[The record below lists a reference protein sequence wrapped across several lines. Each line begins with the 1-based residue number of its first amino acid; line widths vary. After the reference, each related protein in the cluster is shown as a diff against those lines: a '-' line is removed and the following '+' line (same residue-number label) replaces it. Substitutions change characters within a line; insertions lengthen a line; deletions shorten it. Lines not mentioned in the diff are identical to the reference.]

1 MNIKQQISRIPK
13 RNMIIYAILAALCLC
28 SFLFVFNNA
37 RFYDKPIA
45 KVIAVKVVNTEAQQ
59 DNLGNKDKLHTQ
71 RLTAVMQ
78 NSKYK
83 GKKITLDNVHSISQ
97 ASDQKYRVGNEL
109 FVSIDKKSVDKRE
122 LTGGITNA
130 KRDYYIVVVAWI
142 FLFVLTIVG
151 KRQGLLSAASLFINA
166 AILAYAIDLNAR
178 TNANLLIICGIIAVL
193 FTVISL
199 LFSNGWNEKT
209 FAAIIATLIGT
220 ALALGITFLIMRL
233 TSENGL
239 YYEEMQFLTRPYR
252 LVFFAGLL
260 IGSLGAVMD
269 VAITMSASIFELY
282 ESNHDIPMEALK
294 KSALEIG
301 RDIMGTM
308 TSILFFA
315 YISGAIPSL
324 ILYLK
329 NANPLGF
336 TLSMNLS
343 LELTR
348 ALAGGIG
355 IVLAIPVGLYT
366 SMIFIKRKKAQL

>member
-1 MNIKQQISRIPK
+1 MLQLLNRISK
-13 RNMIIYAILAALCLC
+13 RNILIYVILVVLCLG
-28 SFLFVFNNA
+28 SMLFVFNNA
-37 RFYDKPIA
+37 RFYGKPIA
-45 KVIAVKVVNTEAQQ
+45 KVTSSKLLQMKSEQ
-59 DNLGNKDKLHTQ
+59 DSYGNKDKLFTQ

-78 NSKYK
+78 NGKDK
-83 GKKITLDNVHSISQ
+83 GRTIILENTYSLAQ
-97 ASDQKYRVGNEL
+97 ASDQKYNPGNEL
-109 FVSIDKKSVDKRE
+109 FVIIDKKSLGKKI
-122 LTGGITNA
+122 LTGDITNV
-130 KRDYYIVVVAWI
+130 KRDYYIVIVGWI
-142 FLFVLTIVG
+142 FILVLLLVG
-151 KRQGLLSAASLFINA
+151 KRQGLLSAASLFINGA
-166 AILAYAIDLNAR
+166 LLAYAIDLNVR
-178 TNANLLIICGIIAVL
+178 TNTNLLLICGVIAVL

-220 ALALGITFLIMRL
+220 VMSLTITFLIMRL
-233 TSENGL
+233 TGEKGM

-269 VAITMSASIFELY
+269 VAITMSASIFELF
-282 ESNHDIPMEALK
+282 ELNNEISIEALK
-294 KSALEIG
+294 RSALEIG

-366 SMIFIKRKKAQL
+366 SIFFIKRKKARI